1 MILNYS
7 GMILAAGF
15 GKRMMPLTKELPKP
29 LIDINGI
36 TLLENAI
43 NFLKKLGC
51 QQIIINTHYH
61 HLKIERFIS
70 QRKDIDNIELVYEK
84 EILDTGGGVKNAIPY
99 FKNDDLL
106 IVNSDIFWREEN
118 IKDAKL
124 LIKNYLN
131 KKIPYL
137 LLAEKKRSFGI
148 FKSQGDFVLQKNKI
162 VRFNKGDHIFFYSGL
177 QMITADIVKPFSQNS
192 FSFNDV
198 WDNLIVNKNL
208 CGQIMKSNWYH
219 VGDIKGLTIVKKLD
233 Y

>member
-162 VRFNKGDHIFFYSGL
+162 VRFNKGDHIFFIQVYR
-177 QMITADIVKPFSQNS
+177 
-192 FSFNDV
+192 
-198 WDNLIVNKNL
+198 
-208 CGQIMKSNWYH
+208 
-219 VGDIKGLTIVKKLD
+219 
-233 Y
+233 

>member
-124 LIKNYLN
+124 LIKNYRN

-177 QMITADIVKPFSQNS
+177 QMITADILKQFSQKS

-198 WDNLIVNKNL
+198 WDNLIVNENL

>member
-124 LIKNYLN
+124 LITNYLN

-137 LLAEKKRSFGI
+137 LLAEKNRSFGI
-148 FKSQGDFVLQKNKI
+148 FKSKGDFILKKNKI
-162 VRFNKGDHIFFYSGL
+162 LRFSKGEHIFFYSGL
-177 QMITADIVKPFSQNS
+177 QMIPLDILKKFSKKS

-198 WDNLIVNKNL
+198 WDNLIANENL
-208 CGQIMKSNWYH
+208 YGQIMKSNWYH

>member
-177 QMITADIVKPFSQNS
+177 QMITADILKPFSQKS

-198 WDNLIVNKNL
+198 WDNLIVNENL